1 MTRLVAR
8 PPGATPNPPRRCFSD
23 SPDTLA
29 LPSGSPAPAQEAPAG
44 GLAMR
49 PTLVCLA
56 AIVAFGVLSLSEAA
70 CSSDQDAVQAANA
83 PIGIETSQMFITIE
97 NKSGGPLQDLTVT
110 IEPAGAPP
118 FTYLLSRLE
127 MSQKRD
133 VPLGSFS

>member
-1 MTRLVAR
+1 
-8 PPGATPNPPRRCFSD
+8 
-23 SPDTLA
+23 
-29 LPSGSPAPAQEAPAG
+29 
-44 GLAMR
+44 MR

-133 VPLGSFS
+133 VPLGSFSSRDGTPFNLRMVHPRSVRATAVDLAGKRYEAQVRWK